1 MTQAPEALVRRPM
14 KFKFITATI
23 NISMVDKVEQRLRK
37 IAAPGLSVSKVQ
49 GYGAHKNFFQ
59 RDLMTT
65 HARLQIYAPE
75 NRVVEIVDAI
85 MDAGGT
91 GSEDDGI
98 VAVSPVDAVY
108 RIGDKK
114 EAHAEEF

>member
-1 MTQAPEALVRRPM
+1 M

-49 GYGAHKNFFQ
+49 GYGTHKNFFQ

-65 HARLQIYAPE
+65 HARLQVYVPE
-75 NRVVEIVDAI
+75 ERVAEIVDAI

-98 VAVSPVDAVY
+98 VAVSPVETIY
-108 RIGDKK
+108 RIADKK
-114 EAHAEEF
+114 EVCSEETSMLAV

>member
-1 MTQAPEALVRRPM
+1 M

-37 IAAPGLSVSKVQ
+37 IAAPGLCVSKVK

-75 NRVVEIVDAI
+75 DRVAEIVDAI
-85 MDAGGT
+85 MDAGCT
-91 GSEDDGI
+91 GSEDDGF
-98 VAVSPVDAVY
+98 VAVSPVETVY
-108 RIGDKK
+108 RISDKK
-114 EAHAEEF
+114 EACTEDF

>member
-1 MTQAPEALVRRPM
+1 M

-23 NISMVDKVEQRLRK
+23 NILMVGKVEQRLRK
-37 IAAPGLSVSKVQ
+37 IAAPGISVSNVK

-75 NRVVEIVDAI
+75 NRVDEIVDAI
-85 MDAGGT
+85 MDAGGR

-98 VAVSPVDAVY
+98 VAVGPVEAIY
-108 RIGDKK
+108 RIADKK
-114 EAHAEEF
+114 EVRPEEL

>member
-1 MTQAPEALVRRPM
+1 M

-37 IAAPGLSVSKVQ
+37 IAAPGLSVSNVQ

-75 NRVVEIVDAI
+75 NRVAEIVDAI

-98 VAVSPVDAVY
+98 VAVSSVDAVY

-114 EAHAEEF
+114 EANAEEF

>member
-1 MTQAPEALVRRPM
+1 M

-23 NISMVDKVEQRLRK
+23 DILAVDRVEKRLRE
-37 IAAPGLSVSKVQ
+37 IAVPGLSVSETK

-75 NRVVEIVDAI
+75 SRVAEIVDAI
-85 MDAGGT
+85 MDSCST
-91 GSEDDGI
+91 GSDDDGI
-98 VAVSPVDAVY
+98 VAISPVEVIY
-108 RIGDKK
+108 RIADKK
-114 EAHAEEF
+114 EVDAEEF

>member
-1 MTQAPEALVRRPM
+1 
-14 KFKFITATI
+14 
-23 NISMVDKVEQRLRK
+23 MVDMVEQHLRK
-37 IAAPGLSVSKVQ
+37 IAAPGISVSKVK

-75 NRVVEIVDAI
+75 DRVDEIVDAI

-91 GSEDDGI
+91 GAEDDGI
-98 VAVSPVDAVY
+98 VAVSPVDAIY
-108 RIGDKK
+108 RIADKK
-114 EAHAEEF
+114 EILAEGF

>member
-1 MTQAPEALVRRPM
+1 
-14 KFKFITATI
+14 
-23 NISMVDKVEQRLRK
+23 MVDKVEQRLRK
-37 IAAPGLSVSKVQ
+37 IATPGLSVSKVK

-75 NRVVEIVDAI
+75 DRVAEIIDAI

-98 VAVSPVDAVY
+98 VAVSPVEAVY
-108 RIGDKK
+108 RIADKK
-114 EAHAEEF
+114 EVRPEELDRKSVA